1 MIKVLAV
8 GHACLDF
15 VHGVTDHLTPAMKL
29 DSLFSKIQLGGS
41 APNVAVALKALG
53 ANATVCTVLGN
64 KHDTAT
70 QLFETLLSK
79 EGIDLACNY
88 VDSATTATSLIT
100 VLPNGDR
107 SITCYQADEVI
118 KSSAVDLDIN
128 DYDIVL
134 GDNYRLPLVA
144 KMFALAESRS
154 IPTMLD
160 VDKLVSKT
168 DILPFA
174 DYVWFCQ
181 EAWQNFDNPIY
192 VAYQQQVQKGII
204 GVTNGAD
211 PVTWLEP
218 NSSVF
223 QSVKPKPVDVVNS
236 LGAGDVFRASLALQL
251 CMNTPLAA
259 AIERACE
266 SAGEHISGKI
276 LTKII

>member
-8 GHACLDF
+8 GHACVDF
-15 VHGVTDHLTPAMKL
+15 VHGVTDHLTPSMKL
-29 DSLFSKIQLGGS
+29 DSVFSNIQLGGS

-53 ANATVCTVLGN
+53 AEATVCTVLGN
-64 KHDTAT
+64 KNDTTT
-70 QLFETLLSK
+70 QLFESLLYK
-79 EGIDLACNY
+79 QGIDLACNY
-88 VDSATTATSLIT
+88 VDSAKTATSLIT

-107 SITCYQADEVI
+107 AITCYQADDVVQN
-118 KSSAVDLDIN
+118 SAVDLHIE

-134 GDNYRLPLVA
+134 GDNYRLPLVT
-144 KMFALAESRS
+144 KMFSLAELHS

-160 VDKLVSKT
+160 VDKLVSNT
-168 DILPFA
+168 DMLPFA

-204 GVTNGAD
+204 GVTNGAE

-223 QSVKPKPVDVVNS
+223 QSVTPKPVDVVNS

-251 CMNTPLAA
+251 CMNIPLAS

-266 SAGEHISGKI
+266 SAGEHISGKT